1 MDYPKPHPPTGPI
14 AVGETMSTR
23 PKPAHVLKPHLTDRP
38 LRGNEILLNIQK
50 SMLESA
56 PAFPRRK

>member
-14 AVGETMSTR
+14 AVGEVTSTK
-23 PKPAHVLKPHLTDRP
+23 PKPSYVLKPHLTDRP
-38 LRGNEILLNIQK
+38 LRGNEILMNLQK

-56 PAFPRRK
+56 ATRPRRK